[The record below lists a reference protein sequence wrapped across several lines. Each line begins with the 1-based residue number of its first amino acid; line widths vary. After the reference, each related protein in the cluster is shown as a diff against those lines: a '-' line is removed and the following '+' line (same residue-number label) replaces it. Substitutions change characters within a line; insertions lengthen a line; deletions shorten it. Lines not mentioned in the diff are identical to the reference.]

1 MEENELNENEQEL
14 DEEKQKAT
22 TIKKTF
28 WDINFS
34 WLLVILLALIAILIG
49 NTNVSKVIKDINNS
63 VLYILLEVLLSLLFG
78 VIFYGLGKIVF
89 GLLSGYNLGYVE
101 LFGAKFYK
109 KNGKLAVKKPSSFW
123 ALADFK
129 LVMNPKNEKSNPK
142 LMLFGGTIAVV
153 VFQAIMVLIGFIIKN
168 NGSFGNLF
176 HISTLFGSVYIM
188 LIVLYQLIPLR
199 TDNLN
204 DGFLLIKCKS
214 AEDKVAY
221 NLSLKNK
228 TNDVVVGEIVTGNFT
243 EYQSYAKANYIR
255 FEYLN
260 ALYNNELERAVEL
273 MDKAMYI
280 SPLMTFDNLVK
291 VKGEKIFLLV
301 LAGENEEAD
310 KTFRSY
316 THDERVDLEKPKELG
331 DCRIALVVSGIIETE
346 FEACKK
352 IIKLFNKIIAETE
365 NNKRVE
371 KEKVLFEKALEDIKK
386 VHPDWN
392 LDDLDAEPEYEEE
405 EYEEPEVKSSPKVK
419 ENKTDED
426 DDEDDDEYEEE

>member
-1 MEENELNENEQEL
+1 
-14 DEEKQKAT
+14 
-22 TIKKTF
+22 
-28 WDINFS
+28 
-34 WLLVILLALIAILIG
+34 
-49 NTNVSKVIKDINNS
+49 
-63 VLYILLEVLLSLLFG
+63 
-78 VIFYGLGKIVF
+78 
-89 GLLSGYNLGYVE
+89 
-101 LFGAKFYK
+101 
-109 KNGKLAVKKPSSFW
+109 
-123 ALADFK
+123 
-129 LVMNPKNEKSNPK
+129 
-142 LMLFGGTIAVV
+142 
-153 VFQAIMVLIGFIIKN
+153 
-168 NGSFGNLF
+168 
-176 HISTLFGSVYIM
+176 M

-371 KEKVLFEKALEDIKK
+371 KEKVLFEKALENIKK